1 MNFRQPSRRTGQSLA
16 RQINWARWG
25 RLLRRYW
32 WVYPAWLVL
41 KWGTIFL
48 LGNWAWEE
56 WFAV

>member
-1 MNFRQPSRRTGQSLA
+1 MRSLLRR
-16 RQINWARWG
+16 INWARWG

-48 LGNWAWEE
+48 LGNWAWEA